1 MAENAPQIADFIVRS
16 ALIVDGTGTPG
27 FIGDV
32 AVTDDRI
39 IAVGDLT
46 ETKCGVEK
54 DGAGKVLAPGFIDVH
69 THDDRAVLSNPK
81 LECKVSQGVT
91 TVITGNCGIS
101 LAPLN
106 TEEIPPP
113 LDLIAEKPEHLFS
126 TFSQYLGALDLDPP
140 AVNTAAQIGHST
152 LRIGAMQNLHRPAS
166 QSEIDTMRKELESS
180 LESGAIGFSTG
191 LYYQPASSAS
201 TEEVIALAK
210 TLHDAKSIHTT
221 HMRNEGNSIEL
232 SLKETFRIGLE
243 AEIPVIISHHKIG
256 GKANFGRSTETL
268 ALIDQ
273 ARKQQPIGFDV
284 YPYVAS
290 STILGVKGLD
300 SASRII
306 VTWSKKRPDMAGRD
320 LSEISQELNCSAE
333 EAVEILS
340 PAGAIYFMMHEDD
353 VRRILSHP
361 AAMIGS
367 DGLPH
372 DLHPHPRLWGTFP
385 RVLGH
390 YSRETNLLSL
400 EDAVRRMTSLPASQF
415 GLQNRGKICPGA
427 YADLVLFD
435 PQTIIDQ
442 ATFDKP
448 TEKADGIEL
457 VMVNG
462 RPTWNN
468 NGSTG
473 ARPGKVIRRGD
484 T

>member
-27 FIGDV
+27 FMGDV

-140 AVNTAAQIGHST
+140 AVNTAAQVGHST

-221 HMRNEGNSIEL
+221 HMRNEG
-232 SLKETFRIGLE
+232 IG
-243 AEIPVIISHHKIG
+243 
-256 GKANFGRSTETL
+256 R
-268 ALIDQ
+268 
-273 ARKQQPIGFDV
+273 
-284 YPYVAS
+284 
-290 STILGVKGLD
+290 
-300 SASRII
+300 
-306 VTWSKKRPDMAGRD
+306 
-320 LSEISQELNCSAE
+320 
-333 EAVEILS
+333 
-340 PAGAIYFMMHEDD
+340 
-353 VRRILSHP
+353 
-361 AAMIGS
+361 GS
-367 DGLPH
+367 
-372 DLHPHPRLWGTFP
+372 
-385 RVLGH
+385 V
-390 YSRETNLLSL
+390 
-400 EDAVRRMTSLPASQF
+400 
-415 GLQNRGKICPGA
+415 
-427 YADLVLFD
+427 
-435 PQTIIDQ
+435 
-442 ATFDKP
+442 
-448 TEKADGIEL
+448 
-457 VMVNG
+457 
-462 RPTWNN
+462 
-468 NGSTG
+468 
-473 ARPGKVIRRGD
+473 
-484 T
+484 